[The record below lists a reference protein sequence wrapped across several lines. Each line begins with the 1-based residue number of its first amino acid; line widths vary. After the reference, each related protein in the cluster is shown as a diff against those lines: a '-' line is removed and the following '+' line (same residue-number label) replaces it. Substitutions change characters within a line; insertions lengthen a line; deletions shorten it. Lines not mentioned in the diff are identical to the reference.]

1 MWPRPREIMKKIG
14 IALIF
19 AGLGVV
25 PLCMILVAILGSPLN
40 KEDVLSSM
48 AGAVVSSNGALMTG
62 VALLWL
68 DNWLGSKRS
77 K

>member
-1 MWPRPREIMKKIG
+1 MKRLG

-25 PLCMILVAILGSPLN
+25 PVCLIVVALLGSRIG
-40 KEDVLSSM
+40 KQDAFMCM
-48 AGAVVSSNGALMTG
+48 AGGVVSSNGSLMAG

-68 DNWLGSKRS
+68 DAWMSGRRPNDGRS
-77 K
+77 ER